1 MVTFDRYVVL
11 MTEENRRR
19 RLETLQ
25 KSFLDRRAVFAEED
39 KAQLGTVNLDDAKH
53 ALA

>member
-25 KSFLDRRAVFAEED
+25 KSFVDRRAAFADGD
-39 KAQLGTVNLDDAKH
+39 KAQLGAVNLDDAKQ
-53 ALA
+53 AFA